1 MRQHHEVVE
10 EYLRR
15 TGWDEPQA
23 RSATFASFRRG
34 LTWLDVPV
42 CPEHFAYPARFR
54 ELLTKLSKIESRPE
68 AMILDDI
75 VTARASC
82 GPSLTAAPPLI
93 DLHVTLS
100 AEEIAALTHAREH
113 VRVSLVPLHCWGD
126 RDAAMAAIGTVLDAA
141 RHAAQRGTGSAP

>member
-1 MRQHHEVVE
+1 
-10 EYLRR
+10 
-15 TGWDEPQA
+15 
-23 RSATFASFRRG
+23 
-34 LTWLDVPV
+34 
-42 CPEHFAYPARFR
+42 
-54 ELLTKLSKIESRPE
+54 
-68 AMILDDI
+68 MILDDI

-100 AEEIAALTHAREH
+100 AEEIAARTHAREH
-113 VRVSLVPLHCWGD
+113 VRGSMAHLYGWRIRDIAMKTISKVRRAATDPSILQLSAEEIAALTHARVHVRVCLVPLHCWGD